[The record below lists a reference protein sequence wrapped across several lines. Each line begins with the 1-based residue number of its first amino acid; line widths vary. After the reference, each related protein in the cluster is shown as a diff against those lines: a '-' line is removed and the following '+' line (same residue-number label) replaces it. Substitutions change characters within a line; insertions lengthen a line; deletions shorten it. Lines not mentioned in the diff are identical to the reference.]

1 MRKKAKAKKMNIL
14 MLELICTLGI
24 LMVMSVFIIRLF
36 LGANSLERKARD
48 VSKACMLIE
57 TIADTIKGC
66 PTIEE
71 ALEEMKLQQIQDN
84 HLIAVYEKYYDGDWR
99 AKRKP
104 SKYRAIVVVEQQE
117 MSNNTYHEVDITI
130 KKEKKYPVIKN
141 DSGCELA
148 SVHIAS
154 YK

>member
-24 LMVMSVFIIRLF
+24 LMIVSVFVMRLF
-36 LGANSLERKARD
+36 LGANSLETKARD
-48 VSKACMLIE
+48 VSKACILAE
-57 TIADTIKGC
+57 TIADTIKGY
-66 PTIEE
+66 PTVKE
-71 ALEEMKLQQIQDN
+71 ALEELKLQQVQDN

-104 SKYRAIVVVEQQE
+104 SKYRVTVVVEQQE
-117 MSNNTYHEVDITI
+117 MPNNTYYEVDITI
-130 KKEKKYPVIKN
+130 KKEKKYPMIKN

-148 SVHIAS
+148 SVHIVS

>member
-1 MRKKAKAKKMNIL
+1 MMRKTKAKKMNTS

-24 LMVMSVFIIRLF
+24 LMIVSVFVMRLF
-36 LGANSLERKARD
+36 LGANSLETKARD
-48 VSKACMLIE
+48 VSKACILAE
-57 TIADTIKGC
+57 TIADTIKGY
-66 PTIEE
+66 PTVKE
-71 ALEEMKLQQIQDN
+71 ALEELKLQQVQDN

-104 SKYRAIVVVEQQE
+104 SKYRVTVVVEQQE
-117 MSNNTYHEVDITI
+117 MPNNTYYEVDITI
-130 KKEKKYPVIKN
+130 KKEKKYPMIKN

-148 SVHIAS
+148 SVHIVS

>member
-1 MRKKAKAKKMNIL
+1 MKKAKAKRMNTS

-24 LMVMSVFIIRLF
+24 LMIVSVFVMRLF
-36 LGANSLERKARD
+36 LGANSLETKARD
-48 VSKACMLIE
+48 VSKACILAE
-57 TIADTIKGC
+57 TIADTIKGY
-66 PTIEE
+66 PTVEE
-71 ALEEMKLQQIQDN
+71 ALQELKLQQIQDN
-84 HLIAVYEKYYDGDWR
+84 HLIKVYEKYYDGDWR

-104 SKYRAIVVVEQQE
+104 SKYRVTVVVEQQE
-117 MSNNTYHEVDITI
+117 MSNNTYYEVDIMI
-130 KKEKKYPVIKN
+130 KKEKEYPMIKN

>member
-1 MRKKAKAKKMNIL
+1 MRKTKAKKMNTS

-24 LMVMSVFIIRLF
+24 LMIVSVFVMRLF
-36 LGANSLERKARD
+36 LGANSLETKARD
-48 VSKACMLIE
+48 VSKACILAE
-57 TIADTIKGC
+57 TIADTIKGY
-66 PTIEE
+66 PTVKE
-71 ALEEMKLQQIQDN
+71 ALEELKLQQVQDN

-104 SKYRAIVVVEQQE
+104 SKYRVTVVVEQQE
-117 MSNNTYHEVDITI
+117 MPNNTYYEVDITI
-130 KKEKKYPVIKN
+130 KKEKKYPMIKN

-148 SVHIAS
+148 SVHIVS